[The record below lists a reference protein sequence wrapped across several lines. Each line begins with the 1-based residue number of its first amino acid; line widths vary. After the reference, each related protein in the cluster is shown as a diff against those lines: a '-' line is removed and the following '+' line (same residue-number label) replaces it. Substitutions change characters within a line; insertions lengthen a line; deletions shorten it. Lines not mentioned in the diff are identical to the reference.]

1 MSSDPIEGAVLPTSP
16 GQATFT
22 FDEPVSLSPGGVKVF
37 DAEGRPVSS
46 SASAGDKVIAVD
58 LPDDLPVGT
67 YVVAWRIVSADGHP
81 VAGSLSFSVG
91 TPSIRVV
98 APDLPDQS
106 GAAITTALSTANA
119 MTYIGLLLVVG
130 LGIFTIFLLPGEAR
144 ADRPRRRMRTLTT
157 VCGVGSLAAAAISVP
172 LTVVNQQGLRLA
184 DVLSVEAW
192 TGTSITALV
201 ALGVLALGITLVRGG
216 LAMRLARA
224 QQRAA
229 VGLGT
234 CCAALSP
241 AMSGHSRA
249 YAPQAAVIAIDVLHV
264 LAGGVWLGGL
274 VGLAITLPAIAGRGA
289 HAARTLAR
297 FSTLASGVLAALVA
311 TGGLLAWRI
320 VGSWEN
326 LFGTRYGW
334 MLLSKIALVSVACA
348 LAGWNRY
355 VLLPRTRPTDGYQ
368 ERQAAARQLRR
379 VVTVEASVIVLVLGL
394 TGFLVN
400 QAPRVGA
407 VVIPDGRTGVQATR
421 LGDDLK
427 VLATLTP
434 AVVGQNTLLVQ
445 IQDLAGD
452 PVEPGRFPEVSL
464 RSDGLDLG
472 KVRATSDGVGTFRGD
487 VVLPAAGPW
496 RLQVSVR
503 LGEFENP
510 VAVVTFNVT
519 D

>member
-1 MSSDPIEGAVLPTSP
+1 
-16 GQATFT
+16 
-22 FDEPVSLSPGGVKVF
+22 
-37 DAEGRPVSS
+37 
-46 SASAGDKVIAVD
+46 
-58 LPDDLPVGT
+58 
-67 YVVAWRIVSADGHP
+67 
-81 VAGSLSFSVG
+81 
-91 TPSIRVV
+91 
-98 APDLPDQS
+98 
-106 GAAITTALSTANA
+106 
-119 MTYIGLLLVVG
+119 
-130 LGIFTIFLLPGEAR
+130 
-144 ADRPRRRMRTLTT
+144 
-157 VCGVGSLAAAAISVP
+157 
-172 LTVVNQQGLRLA
+172 
-184 DVLSVEAW
+184 
-192 TGTSITALV
+192 
-201 ALGVLALGITLVRGG
+201 
-216 LAMRLARA
+216 
-224 QQRAA
+224 
-229 VGLGT
+229 
-234 CCAALSP
+234 
-241 AMSGHSRA
+241 MSGHSRA
-249 YAPQAAVIAIDVLHV
+249 YAPQTAVIAIDVLHV

-297 FSTLASGVLAALVA
+297 FSTLAASVLAALVA

-334 MLLSKIALVSVACA
+334 LLLSKIALVSVACA

-355 VLLPRTRPTDGYQ
+355 VLLPRTRPTDAYQ
-368 ERQAAARQLRR
+368 ERRAAARRLRR

-400 QAPRVGA
+400 LAPRAEA

-427 VLATLTP
+427 VMATLTP

-445 IQDLAGD
+445 MQDLTGE
-452 PVEPGRFPEVSL
+452 PVEPRRLPVISL

-472 KVRATSDGVGTFRGD
+472 QIRATSDGVGTFRSD

-503 LGEFENP
+503 LGEFDNP